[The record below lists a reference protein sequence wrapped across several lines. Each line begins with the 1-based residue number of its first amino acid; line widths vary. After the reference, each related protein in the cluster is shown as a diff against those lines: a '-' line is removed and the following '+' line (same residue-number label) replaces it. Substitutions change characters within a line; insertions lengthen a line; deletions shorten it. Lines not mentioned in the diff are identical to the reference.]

1 MFHIVISNT
10 IIILLETWIV
20 GAVSDI
26 ENAGHVAGGGVLHL
40 LKQRLK
46 ISTFRLP
53 ELDLHHRAGVL
64 PLLQL
69 LLALH
74 AEDLVHLMS
83 PLDNDSLDVVL
94 HEEVDVLPVALPD
107 LPLFVLDVGGG
118 PLGEGQ
124 QSLALDVTSDLVN
137 GRLQLVNLSL
147 DIWSNRQLLNV
158 SLYLSL
164 LPSPTHCGNLE
175 MLFSFLNIGMMTSST
190 QAQKWSA
197 SQVEMVRKPYSSSHQ
212 EHLDRYPHR

>member
-1 MFHIVISNT
+1 MSACVKGKS
-10 IIILLETWIV
+10 LWLVLPETWIV

-26 ENAGHVAGGGVLHL
+26 ENAGHVASGGVLHL
-40 LKQRLK
+40 LKQRLQ
-46 ISTFRLP
+46 ISTFRFP

-107 LPLFVLDVGGG
+107 LSLLILDVGGG
-118 PLGEGQ
+118 PLREGQ
-124 QSLALDVTSDLVN
+124 QSLALDVTPDLVDC
-137 GRLQLVNLSL
+137 RLQLVNLSL
-147 DIWSNRQLLNV
+147 DIWSNIVTILTSL
-158 SLYLSL
+158 SLYFTLSHAL
-164 LPSPTHCGNLE
+164 RE
-175 MLFSFLNIGMMTSST
+175 F
-190 QAQKWSA
+190 
-197 SQVEMVRKPYSSSHQ
+197 
-212 EHLDRYPHR
+212 